1 MGEAGHVDLRR
12 VSAVLAAALLAGGC
26 SIGATTV
33 EPDLAP
39 TTTVL
44 VAPEPSTGTVSPTTT
59 RVRASD
65 EVPATTVETATTITP
80 VDDPQTTGETANTST
95 PVDEP
100 QTTAGSDFDLAPA
113 AGTGPRWS
121 STIVLS
127 PDGSLVY
134 VANPDSAS
142 VSAVDTAAGSTRWEV
157 TVGERPTSVALD
169 GAGAMLFVTV
179 TGEDRLVVL
188 DARTGDLRAEIMTG
202 RRPAGVVVTP
212 DDRMIVVAEGDVGTV
227 ALFDLQ
233 EFVPITRISVGAEPR
248 GLAVTADGSSVLVT
262 HLLTGDLTVIDLT
275 AREVRAVIAT
285 GQENNASRHV
295 ALHPDGRRAFMPLIR
310 SRTSNPDLMFETTI
324 MPRVAVVDL
333 EAGQVVP
340 RELLGLD
347 AVDRPVN
354 MPSAVAFSPD
364 GVVAYVANSG
374 SDDLSVIDLTK
385 GFGIGHIEVGA
396 NPQGLVVTADGRT
409 AYVHNALSDDLSVV
423 DLDELVEVRRIATTS
438 SLLPDDVRA
447 GKVLFFGTSRPE
459 MARDQWISCASC
471 HLEGGHDARTW
482 ILDDGPRNT
491 PPIRGLML
499 TDPFHW
505 SGNRVDLFDFQKTI
519 RDLQAG
525 TGLSDAE
532 NGDLAAFLSHALV
545 QPSPYP
551 PTERTDRGR
560 EVFGASGCATCHAG
574 PVFTDG
580 LLHDVGT
587 GDGSGENQ
595 GSAFDTPTL
604 LGLYDSAPYLHDG
617 SARTLGEV
625 FTLGDRLGPHFLAEL
640 LTDEELDAVLGYLRS
655 IPQ

>member
-1 MGEAGHVDLRR
+1 V
-12 VSAVLAAALLAGGC
+12 AVAFAAATLLAGGC
-26 SIGATTV
+26 STGTTTA
-33 EPDLAP
+33 EPDQAPAVTALAALEPSGEATAP
-39 TTTVL
+39 TTTR
-44 VAPEPSTGTVSPTTT
+44 T
-59 RVRASD
+59 RAI
-65 EVPATTVETATTITP
+65 EEAPATTVEAAPVITL
-80 VDDPQTTGETANTST
+80 G
-95 PVDEP
+95 DEP
-100 QTTAGSDFDLAPA
+100 QTTVGPDPDPAPTVA
-113 AGTGPRWS
+113 AGARWS

-142 VSAVDTAAGSTRWEV
+142 VSAVDTAAGTTRWEV
-157 TVGERPTSVALD
+157 TVGERPTTVAVD
-169 GAGAMLFVTV
+169 GDGDRLIVTV

-212 DDRMIVVAEGDVGTV
+212 DDRMIVVAEGGVGTV
-227 ALFDLQ
+227 ALFDL
-233 EFVPITRISVGAEPR
+233 EELVPITRISVGAEPR
-248 GLAVTADGSSVLVT
+248 GLAVTADGSLILVT
-262 HLLTGDLTVIDLT
+262 HLLTGDLTVIDLA
-275 AREVRAVIAT
+275 ARDIRAVIAT
-285 GQENNASRHV
+285 GPENNASQHV
-295 ALHPDGRRAFMPLIR
+295 ALHPDGRRAFLPLIR

-333 EAGQVVP
+333 EAGWVVP

-354 MPSAVAFSPD
+354 MPAAVGFSPD
-364 GVVAYVANSG
+364 GGIAYVVNSG

-385 GFGIGHIEVGA
+385 GFGIGHVEVGA
-396 NPQGLVVTADGRT
+396 TPRGLVVTADGRT

-423 DLDELVEVRRIATTS
+423 DLDEMVEVRRIAITS
-438 SLLPDDVRA
+438 SLLPADVRA

-482 ILDDGPRNT
+482 ILSDGPRNT
-491 PPIRGLML
+491 QPIRGLML

-525 TGLSDAE
+525 TGLSDDE

-551 PTERTDRGR
+551 ATERTERGR

-587 GDGSGENQ
+587 GDGAAEHQ

-617 SARTLGEV
+617 SARTLGDV
-625 FTLGDRLGPHFLAEL
+625 FTSGDRLGPHFLAEL

-655 IPQ
+655 LPQ